1 MTLTPREIQEKQFH
15 DAFRG
20 YNHEEVDLFIDQ
32 VAEAYETIYKENQN
46 FNRRLEEL
54 REQLHNA
61 PAAPAAP
68 TAPVQTAAI
77 PVRSESEDMLKR
89 MLVTAQETADKAV
102 AHARAK
108 AQMLVEE
115 AEIKARRIEEQA
127 DAVSSTALQDAQRRS
142 RDLLTTAQQ
151 EEAELRDRIEGMR
164 TFERDFRGRL
174 SAFIRSQLELLETK
188 PLISASTPGPVT
200 SPFFDRSKLL
210 SETIEKFGDYGASRS
225 ASSGAPVLERATA
238 PSDSPTPSDS
248 PAPDPLPAEKEPPAQ
263 QPKSDPAPEPTS
275 ARDWLSDAD
284 GSLDSETPD
293 EPPSWSSES
302 SGDRTQPAIP
312 AGNPPSEKP
321 EPASRKSQS
330 SETKSI
336 HELFWG
342 ED

>member
-32 VAEAYETIYKENQN
+32 VAEAYETVYKENQN

-68 TAPVQTAAI
+68 AQTAAAV

-127 DAVSSTALQDAQRRS
+127 DAVSSTALQDAQRRA

-164 TFERDFRGRL
+164 TFERDFRSRL

-188 PLISASTPGPVT
+188 PLISSNTPGPVT

-210 SETIEKFGDYGASRS
+210 SETIEKFGDYGVSRS
-225 ASSGAPVLERATA
+225 ASSGAPILEQAAA
-238 PSDSPTPSDS
+238 PADAPASDQHP
-248 PAPDPLPAEKEPPAQ
+248 PAEEPLAPQAET
-263 QPKSDPAPEPTS
+263 DPEPEPAGTP
-275 ARDWLSDAD
+275 DWLSDAD

-293 EPPSWSSES
+293 EPPSWSSEPAS
-302 SGDRTQPAIP
+302 ERTQPAIP
-312 AGNPPSEKP
+312 ADDSPAEQP
-321 EPASRKSQS
+321 EPAARKSQP

>member
-32 VAEAYETIYKENQN
+32 VAEAYETIFKENQT

-54 REQLHNA
+54 REQLTNAPAAA
-61 PAAPAAP
+61 PAAPAAA
-68 TAPVQTAAI
+68 TFQAAPA
-77 PVRSESEDMLKR
+77 VRSESEDMLKR

-102 AHARAK
+102 ANARAK
-108 AQMLVEE
+108 AQMLVDE

-127 DAVSSTALQDAQRRS
+127 DSVSSTTLQDAQRRA

-164 TFERDFRGRL
+164 AFEREFRTRL

-188 PLISASTPGPVT
+188 PLISTTTPGPVT

-210 SETIEKFGDYGASRS
+210 SETIEKFGDYGLQRS
-225 ASSGAPVLERATA
+225 AASSTPALEAAP
-238 PSDSPTPSDS
+238 
-248 PAPDPLPAEKEPPAQ
+248 PAEVPAAIEEPVEQAP
-263 QPKSDPAPEPTS
+263 PGAPEPQPETVAS
-275 ARDWLSDAD
+275 TPDWLSDPES
-284 GSLDSETPD
+284 SLDSSIPD
-293 EPPSWSSES
+293 EPPSWSSE
-302 SGDRTQPAIP
+302 PA
-312 AGNPPSEKP
+312 PPP
-321 EPASRKSQS
+321 EPEQPGIPVGVAPSDEGDKSPKKAPS

>member
-32 VAEAYETIYKENQN
+32 VAEAYETIFKENQT
-46 FNRRLEEL
+46 FNRRMEEL
-54 REQLHNA
+54 REQLNHA
-61 PAAPAAP
+61 PAAAP
-68 TAPVQTAAI
+68 TAAAAAAPVQGI
-77 PVRSESEDMLKR
+77 PAVRSESEDMLKR

-102 AHARAK
+102 ANARAK
-108 AQMLVEE
+108 AQMLVDE

-127 DAVSSTALQDAQRRS
+127 DSVSSTTLQDAQRRA

-164 TFERDFRGRL
+164 AFEREFRTRL

-188 PLISASTPGPVT
+188 PLISTTTPGPVT

-210 SETIEKFGDYGASRS
+210 SETIEKFGDYGLQRS
-225 ASSGAPVLERATA
+225 AASSAPALEAA
-238 PSDSPTPSDS
+238 P
-248 PAPDPLPAEKEPPAQ
+248 PAEPAAAAEV
-263 QPKSDPAPEPTS
+263 PLDEEAPGAPEPQPETVAS
-275 ARDWLSDAD
+275 TPDWLSDP
-284 GSLDSETPD
+284 DSSPDSSIPD
-293 EPPSWSSES
+293 EPPSWSSE
-302 SGDRTQPAIP
+302 PA
-312 AGNPPSEKP
+312 PPSEP
-321 EPASRKSQS
+321 SQPGIPVGVPPS
-330 SETKSI
+330 DEGGKGSKKAQTSETKSI

>member
-32 VAEAYETIYKENQN
+32 VAEAYETVYKENQN

-54 REQLHNA
+54 RDQLHNA

-68 TAPVQTAAI
+68 AQAAAV

-127 DAVSSTALQDAQRRS
+127 DAVSSTALQDAQRRA

-210 SETIEKFGDYGASRS
+210 SETIEKFGDYGVSRP
-225 ASSGAPVLERATA
+225 APTGAPVLEA
-238 PSDSPTPSDS
+238 PETVSDS
-248 PAPDPLPAEKEPPAQ
+248 PAPDQPP
-263 QPKSDPAPEPTS
+263 PAPEPPLLREEPSLEPDPPGTP
-275 ARDWLSDAD
+275 DWLSDAD
-284 GSLDSETPD
+284 VGLDSETND
-293 EPPSWSSES
+293 EPPSWSLEPGHPEDSTGPANSSES
-302 SGDRTQPAIP
+302 QSSD
-312 AGNPPSEKP
+312 EP
-321 EPASRKSQS
+321 EPASRKSQP

>member
-32 VAEAYETIYKENQN
+32 VAEAYETIFKENQT

-54 REQLHNA
+54 RDQLNNA
-61 PAAPAAP
+61 PAASPAAAAA
-68 TAPVQTAAI
+68 APVQSVPA
-77 PVRSESEDMLKR
+77 VRSESEDMLKR

-102 AHARAK
+102 ANARAK
-108 AQMLVEE
+108 AQMLVDG

-127 DAVSSTALQDAQRRS
+127 DSVSSTTLQDAQRRA

-164 TFERDFRGRL
+164 AFEREFRTRL

-188 PLISASTPGPVT
+188 PLISTTTPGPVT

-210 SETIEKFGDYGASRS
+210 SETIEKFGDYGLSRS
-225 ASSGAPVLERATA
+225 AASSAAALEPAPPSEVADAVDAPVEEA
-238 PSDSPTPSDS
+238 PPS
-248 PAPDPLPAEKEPPAQ
+248 
-263 QPKSDPAPEPTS
+263 APEPQPETVAS
-275 ARDWLSDAD
+275 APDWLSDSD
-284 GSLDSETPD
+284 SSLDSSIPD
-293 EPPSWSSES
+293 EPPSWSSEPAPPPEDEEPGIPVGVAPS
-302 SGDRTQPAIP
+302 DEGDKGSKKAP
-312 AGNPPSEKP
+312 
-321 EPASRKSQS
+321 S

>member
-32 VAEAYETIYKENQN
+32 VAEAYETIYKENQT

-54 REQLHNA
+54 REQLNNA
-61 PAAPAAP
+61 PVAPASASAAAPAPATP
-68 TAPVQTAAI
+68 A
-77 PVRSESEDMLKR
+77 VRSESEDMLKR

-102 AHARAK
+102 ANARAK
-108 AQMLVEE
+108 AQMLVDE

-127 DAVSSTALQDAQRRS
+127 DSVSSTTLQDAQRRA

-164 TFERDFRGRL
+164 AFEREFRSRL

-188 PLISASTPGPVT
+188 PLISTTTPGPVT

-210 SETIEKFGDYGASRS
+210 SETIEKFGDYGLQRS
-225 ASSGAPVLERATA
+225 AASGAPALEAALLPTEAPA
-238 PSDSPTPSDS
+238 PSE
-248 PAPDPLPAEKEPPAQ
+248 APAEEPQDVVPDS
-263 QPKSDPAPEPTS
+263 QPETVASTP
-275 ARDWLSDAD
+275 DWLSDS
-284 GSLDSETPD
+284 GSSTDPSLAD
-293 EPPSWSSES
+293 EPPSWSPEPES
-302 SGDRTQPAIP
+302 PPAESTQPGVPVGA
-312 AGNPPSEKP
+312 ASSDEGDSKP
-321 EPASRKSQS
+321 KKAQS
-330 SETKSI
+330 TETKSI

>member
-1 MTLTPREIQEKQFH
+1 MTPREIQEKQFH

-54 REQLHNA
+54 REQLNNA
-61 PAAPAAP
+61 PAQAAAPAAAAP
-68 TAPVQTAAI
+68 TAP

-102 AHARAK
+102 ANARAK
-108 AQMLVEE
+108 AQMLVDE

-127 DAVSSTALQDAQRRS
+127 DHVSSTTLQDAQRRA

-164 TFERDFRGRL
+164 SFEREFRSRL

-188 PLISASTPGPVT
+188 PLISAASPGPVT

-210 SETIEKFGDYGASRS
+210 SETIEKFGDYGLQRS
-225 ASSGAPVLERATA
+225 QAPALEAAPPAPAEPPAPVE
-238 PSDSPTPSDS
+238 PPP
-248 PAPDPLPAEKEPPAQ
+248 PPPPAQ
-263 QPKSDPAPEPTS
+263 QAEPEPSTP
-275 ARDWLSDAD
+275 DWLTDSDS
-284 GSLDSETPD
+284 SLETSGVD
-293 EPPSWSSES
+293 DPPSWAAEPRSRPAEP
-302 SGDRTQPAIP
+302 TQPAISVGGPP
-312 AGNPPSEKP
+312 AEEAESSPK
-321 EPASRKSQS
+321 KSQP

>member
-32 VAEAYETIYKENQN
+32 VAEAYETVYKENQN

-54 REQLHNA
+54 REQLHSA
-61 PAAPAAP
+61 PAAPASAP
-68 TAPVQTAAI
+68 AQTAAV

-127 DAVSSTALQDAQRRS
+127 DAVSSTTLQDAQRRA

-151 EEAELRDRIEGMR
+151 EESELRDRIEGMR
-164 TFERDFRGRL
+164 TFERDFRSRL

-188 PLISASTPGPVT
+188 PLISASAPGPVT

-210 SETIEKFGDYGASRS
+210 SETMEKFGDYGLTRS
-225 ASSGAPVLERATA
+225 SPPPALPADLPAPVEKAPDEPSVEEDEPASSPEAVPAG
-238 PSDSPTPSDS
+238 TP
-248 PAPDPLPAEKEPPAQ
+248 
-263 QPKSDPAPEPTS
+263 
-275 ARDWLSDAD
+275 DWLSDTG
-284 GSLDSETPD
+284 GSLDSSTPD
-293 EPPSWSSES
+293 EPPSWTSEP
-302 SGDRTQPAIP
+302 GPTPADETQPAISQEVPPVQAPKP
-312 AGNPPSEKP
+312 APKKS
-321 EPASRKSQS
+321 PA

>member
-32 VAEAYETIYKENQN
+32 VAEAYETVYKENQN

-61 PAAPAAP
+61 PAAAA
-68 TAPVQTAAI
+68 APVQAAAA

-115 AEIKARRIEEQA
+115 AEIKSRRIEEQA
-127 DAVSSTALQDAQRRS
+127 DAVSSTTLQDAQRRA

-151 EEAELRDRIEGMR
+151 EEAELRDRIDGMR
-164 TFERDFRGRL
+164 TFERDFRSRL

-188 PLISASTPGPVT
+188 PLISTTAPGPVT

-210 SETIEKFGDYGASRS
+210 SETIEKFGDYGVTRS
-225 ASSGAPVLERATA
+225 SSGAAVLEAAVPADPEA
-238 PSDSPTPSDS
+238 P
-248 PAPDPLPAEKEPPAQ
+248 PDEAPAEPAAEREQEPSGTP
-263 QPKSDPAPEPTS
+263 
-275 ARDWLSDAD
+275 DWLSDGD
-284 GSLDSETPD
+284 TTSLDSSTPE
-293 EPPSWSSES
+293 EPPNWSSEPRPPADAARPETP
-302 SGDRTQPAIP
+302 SGD
-312 AGNPPSEKP
+312 PPQEP
-321 EPASRKSQS
+321 EPASKKSQP

-342 ED
+342 EE